1 MNLQIGPLNVPV
13 VEVDLTAEETWG
25 EFWCLPVPQ
34 IRVNQ
39 ELPKDLKALTI
50 LHEVLECITEIF
62 GLGLSESDIRT
73 LEMSLAKII
82 RENPE
87 EFREW
92 LRMLDGGDLGITE
105 QTQER
110 H

>member
-13 VEVDLTAEETWG
+13 VNVDLTYEETWG

-39 ELPKDLKALTI
+39 DLPKDLRALTI
-50 LHEVLECITEIF
+50 LHEVLECITEIY
-62 GLGLSESDIRT
+62 GLGLTEGDIRT
-73 LEMSLAKII
+73 LEMSLAGII

-92 LRMLDGGDLGITE
+92 LGMLGVVAEFGEKI
-105 QTQER
+105 
-110 H
+110 

>member
-1 MNLQIGPLNVPV
+1 MNISIGPLQEPV
-13 VEVDLTAEETWG
+13 LDVDLTAEEPWG

-39 ELPKDLKALTI
+39 DLPKDLKALTI
-50 LHEVLECITEIF
+50 LHEVLECITEIY

-73 LEMSLAKII
+73 LEMSLAKIV

-92 LRMLDGGDLGITE
+92 LRMLGVVAEFGEKI
-105 QTQER
+105 
-110 H
+110 